1 MTSDSPEHQFD
12 PDLATEFR
20 PRPDFAK
27 TAILVEP
34 VAETTVLRTSF
45 GEQSLNGPFYVIADG
60 TNSYGAAQREFEA
73 GHELVGPDRWV
84 KRSPI
89 HAYRAGTRTTV
100 HTRVADNV
108 ESSVV
113 AMPGDWIVR
122 QSTGEVMVVTPA
134 EFEAR
139 YEPADD

>member
-1 MTSDSPEHQFD
+1 MTSDSPEYQFD
-12 PDLATEFR
+12 PNLATEFR

-45 GEQSLNGPFYVIADG
+45 GEQSLSGPFYVIADG
-60 TNSYGAAQREFEA
+60 RSSYGAAQREFEA
-73 GHELVGPDRWV
+73 GHELVSPGRWV

-89 HAYRAGTRTTV
+89 RAYRASTTPTV
-100 HTRVADNV
+100 ITHIADNV

-113 AMPGDWIVR
+113 AMPGDWIVQ

-139 YEPADD
+139 YELADD

>member
-1 MTSDSPEHQFD
+1 MTSDPPEHRFD

-34 VAETTVLRTSF
+34 VADTTVLRTSF
-45 GEQSLNGPFYVIADG
+45 GEQSLSGSFYVIADG
-60 TNSYGAAQREFEA
+60 EGSYGAAKEEFEA
-73 GHELVGPDRWV
+73 GHELVGPGRWV

-89 HAYRAGTRTTV
+89 WAYRASAPTTV
-100 HTRVADNV
+100 VTRIADID

-113 AMPGDWIVR
+113 ATPGDWIVR

-139 YEPADD
+139 YEPAGD